1 MIDQA
6 YIDIVRL
13 LLRVVPDIFK
23 NELFAMKG
31 GTAINLFVQDMPR
44 LSVDIDVVYVPHD
57 SSREEAL
64 LAISDEINSIQKRLE
79 KSGLSVRSGK
89 LNSDSETKLFV
100 EDDRS
105 QVKVEVNVVF
115 RGTIFPV
122 VTRSLAEKTAQMFST
137 TVDAPVLAEAELY
150 GSKIVAALDRQHPR
164 DLFDVLKF
172 YEQGD
177 LTPDILEA
185 IVIYLAGHNRPT
197 HEVLFGTDKDI
208 RTSYASSFVGM
219 TFEESPSIEMLVDVR
234 ARLRADVTRRLT
246 EKHRDFLIG
255 LAHADPDWSLLDCEH
270 AERLSGLRWKL
281 INLKKFQKN
290 RPADF
295 AKQAEILGTLLD
307 ISGARHG

>member
-6 YIDIVRL
+6 YIDTVRL

-23 NELFAMKG
+23 NEIFAMKG

-44 LSVDIDVVYVPHD
+44 LSVDIDVVYVPRD
-57 SSREEAL
+57 PSREEAL
-64 LAISDEINSIQKRLE
+64 IAISDEINSIQKRLE
-79 KSGLSVRSGK
+79 KLGLSVRLSK
-89 LNSDSETKLFV
+89 FTLDSDTKLFI

-122 VTRSLAEKTAQMFST
+122 VTRSLTAKTAQMFST
-137 TVDAPVLAEAELY
+137 TVEAPVLAEAELY
-150 GSKIVAALDRQHPR
+150 GSKIVATLDRQHPR

-177 LTPDILEA
+177 LTPDILDA
-185 IVIYLAGHNRPT
+185 VVIYLAGHNRPT
-197 HEVLFGTDKDI
+197 YEVLFGTDKDI
-208 RTSYASSFVGM
+208 STSYANSFVGM
-219 TFEESPSIEMLVDVR
+219 TFAESPSLEMLVDVR
-234 ARLRADVTRRLT
+234 ARLRTDVAQRLT

-255 LAHADPDWSLLDCEH
+255 LAEANPDWSLLDCKH
-270 AERLSGLRWKL
+270 AESLPGLRWKL

-290 RPADF
+290 RPSDF
-295 AKQAEILGTLLD
+295 AKQAETLRTLLD
-307 ISGARHG
+307 R

>member
-6 YIDIVRL
+6 YIDTVRL
-13 LLRVVPDIFK
+13 LLRVVPDIFR
-23 NELFAMKG
+23 NEIFAMKG

-44 LSVDIDVVYVPHD
+44 LSVDIDVVYVPLEP
-57 SSREEAL
+57 SREEAL
-64 LAISDEINSIQKRLE
+64 RAISDEISSIQGRLE
-79 KSGLSVRSGK
+79 KLGLSVRLNK
-89 LNSDSETKLFV
+89 LNSDSETKLFI

-122 VTRSLAEKTAQMFST
+122 AIRSLTAKTSQMFST

-164 DLFDVLKF
+164 DLFDVLKL

-185 IVIYLAGHNRPT
+185 VVIYLAGHNRPT

-208 RTSYASSFVGM
+208 GTSYMNSFVGM
-219 TFEESPSIEMLVDVR
+219 TFEEAPSLEILLDVR
-234 ARLRADVTRRLT
+234 SRLRADVTQRIT

-255 LAHADPDWSLLDCEH
+255 LAEANPDWSLLDCGY
-270 AERLSGLRWKL
+270 AENLPGLRWKL
-281 INLKKFQKN
+281 INLKKFQKS
-290 RPADF
+290 RPSDF
-295 AKQAEILGTLLD
+295 AKQADALRALLD
-307 ISGARHG
+307 R